1 MYHDRNYCIFSAT
14 EVDKIDFSQVCE
26 TSAETLRFSVD
37 GTKTFV
43 KWDGETPACV
53 SLLQTASPHYTHA
66 EIIDILSTEE
76 WTSPEDM
83 DMEEP
88 Q

>member
-1 MYHDRNYCIFSAT
+1 MYTERNYCIFST
-14 EVDKIDFSQVCE
+14 SELDKIDFSQVCE
-26 TSAETLRFSVD
+26 TTAETLRFSVD

-43 KWDGETPACV
+43 KWDGETPPCV
-53 SLLQTASPHYTHA
+53 SLLETASPHYTHA

-76 WTSPEDM
+76 WTSPETL
-83 DMEEP
+83 EEL

>member
-1 MYHDRNYCIFSAT
+1 MYTERNYCIFSAT

-26 TSAETLRFSVD
+26 TSAETVRRSVD

-43 KWDGETPACV
+43 KWDGETPPCV

-76 WTSPEDM
+76 WTSPETL
-83 DMEEP
+83 EE
-88 Q
+88 QQ

>member
-1 MYHDRNYCIFSAT
+1 MYTERNYCIFSAT

-53 SLLQTASPHYTHA
+53 SLLQTASPHYTHE
-66 EIIDILSTEE
+66 EILEILSTEE
-76 WTSPEDM
+76 WTSPEGISGD
-83 DMEEP
+83 D